1 MNPKEELKLL
11 LDDKVLMP
19 KMYSSMQV
27 KGILK
32 AHLEMMNKELKGAL
46 HHDEFKPFEGKYR
59 GGEMKEGRKVKF

>member
-19 KMYSSMQV
+19 KMYSFERV
-27 KGILK
+27 REILK
-32 AHLEMMNKELKGAL
+32 AHLEMMNEELKGVL

-59 GGEMKEGRKVKF
+59 GGKMKENKKVKF